1 MNIGI
6 TGSTGTLGSFLTKKI
21 PNLIKF
27 KGKIENKKL
36 VEKWIIKENLDFLI
50 HLAAIVPVKEVLM
63 SKKKALT
70 INFKGTKNI
79 VDAINKYSNKKVWIF
94 YSSTSHV
101 YPYGDKIKKETDL
114 IKPLNYYGITKQLSE
129 NYLNKNQDKI
139 IPCIGRIFSFTH
151 YTQKKDFVIPSI
163 IKKLKNKKKNIYFDN
178 LNHFRDFITINDIY
192 LAIKILML
200 KKKKGIF
207 NISSGNK
214 ICLKDILLTLN
225 KGYGKKFFYKKN
237 EVETVLYGSNKK
249 LRKEGWKP
257 LYTNYLHYLEKTKF

>member
-94 YSSTSHV
+94 YSST
-101 YPYGDKIKKETDL
+101 
-114 IKPLNYYGITKQLSE
+114 
-129 NYLNKNQDKI
+129 
-139 IPCIGRIFSFTH
+139 
-151 YTQKKDFVIPSI
+151 
-163 IKKLKNKKKNIYFDN
+163 
-178 LNHFRDFITINDIY
+178 
-192 LAIKILML
+192 
-200 KKKKGIF
+200 
-207 NISSGNK
+207 
-214 ICLKDILLTLN
+214 
-225 KGYGKKFFYKKN
+225 
-237 EVETVLYGSNKK
+237 
-249 LRKEGWKP
+249 
-257 LYTNYLHYLEKTKF
+257 

>member
-27 KGKIENKKL
+27 KGKIENKKI
-36 VEKWIIKENLDFLI
+36 VEKWIIKENLDFLL

-114 IKPLNYYGITKQLSE
+114 IKPLNYYGVTKQLSE

-151 YTQKKDFVIPSI
+151 YNQKKRFCNSI
-163 IKKLKNKKKNIYFDN
+163 YYKKIKK
-178 LNHFRDFITINDIY
+178 
-192 LAIKILML
+192 
-200 KKKKGIF
+200 
-207 NISSGNK
+207 
-214 ICLKDILLTLN
+214 
-225 KGYGKKFFYKKN
+225 
-237 EVETVLYGSNKK
+237 
-249 LRKEGWKP
+249 
-257 LYTNYLHYLEKTKF
+257 